1 MPILSFIIHLFS
13 GAMLLLFAVRFMRVG
28 IERVWGSGL
37 QNGLRD
43 TAGTTSLL
51 AKGAGLGFV
60 LQGATVVMLMAAGL
74 VGSNTIPLLSAVL
87 LAMGADFGSALAVQV
102 LTLPI
107 SAVGPLLMVVG
118 GWLYLNAAQA
128 GRRNI
133 GRVIFGL
140 GMIFLA
146 LRLIREAVAPLQA
159 LQESGQ
165 VSGAVIAYLNA
176 DPVTA
181 AICGLVLTLLMHSS
195 LAAILTGLAF
205 ASHGALGPV
214 AGLGFVLGCNLGSAI
229 LPLWLLRNE
238 SGPGQTVARI
248 VASLRCGLGLALLVV
263 LVLAGAALAARVDL
277 SAYQAMLG
285 GHLGFNFLL
294 LFLAPLARRMALRA
308 SRRDE
313 AAATGGFSL
322 PAGET
327 DPALIVVALKTQV
340 GRMLE
345 ILSTMFTRA
354 IAHPPDKNGV
364 ADSER
369 QLNLAL
375 AETRNAFAT
384 LPELPAR
391 QAAEVQNALEFSIR
405 IERCGDMISGKF
417 LEVRQQVDSGEYRF
431 TSEGA
436 AEIDGLLKALETG
449 LLLAR
454 NVLWTEDQDAAR
466 QLVLHKQHV
475 TRLEQ
480 TSRNRHLQRVGSG
493 NLTSLSSSNQHLELI
508 AAVKEINSKLA
519 TVGYA
524 VLERQGQLEAT
535 RLKPAEQTIPP
546 RASVGA

>member
-28 IERVWGSGL
+28 VERLWGTGL
-37 QNGLRD
+37 QNGLRE
-43 TAGTTSLL
+43 TAGTLSLL
-51 AKGAGLGFV
+51 FKGAGLGFV

-74 VGSNTIPLLSAVL
+74 VGSNTIPLVAAVL
-87 LAMGADFGSALAVQV
+87 LAIGADFGSALAVQV

-107 SAVGPLLMVVG
+107 SAIGPLLLVIG
-118 GWLYLNAAQA
+118 GWLYLNGSEA

-140 GMIFLA
+140 GLIFLS
-146 LRLIREAVAPLQA
+146 LRLIREAVEPLQA
-159 LQESGQ
+159 LQNSG
-165 VSGAVIAYLNA
+165 SIIAYLNA

-205 ASHGALGPV
+205 AAHGALGPM
-214 AGLGFVLGCNLGSAI
+214 AGLGFVLGCNMGSAI

-238 SGPGQTVARI
+238 TGPGLAVARI
-248 VASLRCGLGLALLVV
+248 VATLRCGLGFTLMAI
-263 LVLAGAALAARVDL
+263 LVLAGAALARRIDL
-277 SAYQAMLG
+277 PAQYAMLG

-294 LFLAPLARRMALRA
+294 LFLAPLARRLAMRA
-308 SRRDE
+308 SRQDE
-313 AAATGGFSL
+313 TAMVAGFAL

-327 DPALIVVALKTQV
+327 DPNLIVVALKTQV

-345 ILSTMFTRA
+345 ILSTMFAHA
-354 IAHPPDKNGV
+354 IAHPPDKDGV
-364 ADSER
+364 ADREK

-375 AETRNAFAT
+375 AETRNAFAA
-384 LPELPAR
+384 LPELPSR
-391 QAAEVQNALEFSIR
+391 QAVDVQNALEFSIR
-405 IERCGDMISGKF
+405 IERCGDMVSGKF
-417 LEVRQQVDSGEYRF
+417 LEVRQQVESGEYRF
-431 TSEGA
+431 TAEGA

-480 TSRNRHLQRVGSG
+480 DSRNRHLQRVGSG

-535 RLKPAEQTIPP
+535 RLKPAEPTVPP
-546 RASVGA
+546 RVEAGA